1 MQKKTTFSAWLST
14 FVFCFLFW
22 LLLTWSVHPLGLLMD
37 AIFSAAVAAFTAKF
51 FIHSK
56 AFHFFNPITSN
67 YDSLYVKKVGI
78 TSYEV
83 PDLFFL

>member
-1 MQKKTTFSAWLST
+1 MSAGKGEG
-14 FVFCFLFW
+14 C
-22 LLLTWSVHPLGLLMD
+22 
-37 AIFSAAVAAFTAKF
+37 
-51 FIHSK
+51 

-67 YDSLYVKKVGI
+67 YDSLYVKKVGS